1 MSDDQQQDPERED
14 AASAARPFA
23 RRRAARRV
31 VETPRS
37 RRALLRRFLTRDLWA
52 RELTTLPT
60 MRRTLYASARV
71 LQLTCVNFW
80 KDRCTWR
87 ASALTYISVLSL
99 VPLLALA
106 FSVAKGMGAYE
117 TLLEQTIVP
126 FLDSTFGEVA
136 GAADGGEETPV
147 PQVRQAIDT
156 VLGFVQSTNVSRL
169 GIFGFLIV
177 FWTVIRLLSSIE
189 HAFNDIWGVQRSR
202 SLPRKL
208 ADYFSTVVLVPLLLV
223 VGTGVLGVVRT
234 EMIDGPWSSSPGLAL
249 AGSLAIV
256 WAAFTVAYLFM
267 PNTSVRFSSA
277 LLGGVVGGTMWQLF
291 QVVHL
296 KLQVGVANYNAIYS
310 TFAALPIFLVWVQSS
325 WMTVLL
331 GAEAAAAHQNEERHG
346 QLVLSRDYDLALKE
360 VVALRLAVR
369 VTRAFL
375 AAAPPCTVASL
386 ADDLACPERVVGEVA
401 RSLEHAH
408 VLAQLDVGDDELCY
422 VLAADPS
429 TIHLQDVLDA
439 LKGDS
444 ILDATRAAF
453 LAVDEEDAEVD
464 AAFERFR
471 AARDGDDSNLSL
483 SDLARLEAA
492 GDRAPRAVS

>member
-1 MSDDQQQDPERED
+1 
-14 AASAARPFA
+14 
-23 RRRAARRV
+23 
-31 VETPRS
+31 
-37 RRALLRRFLTRDLWA
+37 
-52 RELTTLPT
+52 
-60 MRRTLYASARV
+60 
-71 LQLTCVNFW
+71 
-80 KDRCTWR
+80 
-87 ASALTYISVLSL
+87 
-99 VPLLALA
+99 
-106 FSVAKGMGAYE
+106 
-117 TLLEQTIVP
+117 
-126 FLDSTFGEVA
+126 
-136 GAADGGEETPV
+136 
-147 PQVRQAIDT
+147 
-156 VLGFVQSTNVSRL
+156 
-169 GIFGFLIV
+169 
-177 FWTVIRLLSSIE
+177 
-189 HAFNDIWGVQRSR
+189 
-202 SLPRKL
+202 
-208 ADYFSTVVLVPLLLV
+208 
-223 VGTGVLGVVRT
+223 
-234 EMIDGPWSSSPGLAL
+234 
-249 AGSLAIV
+249 
-256 WAAFTVAYLFM
+256 
-267 PNTSVRFSSA
+267 
-277 LLGGVVGGTMWQLF
+277 
-291 QVVHL
+291 VVHL

-369 VTRAFL
+369 VTRSFL

>member
-1 MSDDQQQDPERED
+1 MTETPQEERPE
-14 AASAARPFA
+14 AGAPQRPFA
-23 RRRAARRV
+23 RGRAARR
-31 VETPRS
+31 EAQAPRS
-37 RRALLRRFLTRDLWA
+37 RRALVRRFFARDLWA

-60 MRRTLYASARV
+60 MRRSVYAATRV
-71 LQLTCVNFW
+71 MHLTVVNFV

-117 TLLEQTIVP
+117 TLLQETIIP

-136 GAADGGEETPV
+136 AAGGPEGEPV
-147 PQVRQAIDT
+147 SQVREAIDT

-169 GIFGFLIV
+169 GILGFLIV
-177 FWTVIRLLSSIE
+177 GWTVIRLLSSIE

-202 SLPRKL
+202 SFSRKL

-223 VGTGVLGVVRT
+223 AGTGLMGVVRT
-234 EMIDGPWSSSPGLAL
+234 ELVDAPWSASPGVAL
-249 AGSLAIV
+249 LGSLAIV

-291 QVVHL
+291 QIAHL
-296 KLQVGVANYNAIYS
+296 KLQMGVANYNAIYS

-325 WMTVLL
+325 WVTVLL

-375 AAAPPCTVASL
+375 AAAPPRTIEGL
-386 ADDLACPERVVGEVA
+386 AADLACPERVVGDVA
-401 RSLEHAH
+401 RSLEQAH
-408 VLAQLDVGDDELCY
+408 VLAQLDAGEGEVCY
-422 VLAADPS
+422 VLAADPA

-453 LAVDEEDAEVD
+453 LAVDDADAAVD
-464 AAFERFR
+464 GAFERFR
-471 AARDGDDSNLSL
+471 EARDGGATNLSL
-483 SDLARLEAA
+483 ADLARLEREAA
-492 GDRAPRAVS
+492 ERAERAVS

>member
-1 MSDDQQQDPERED
+1 ME
-14 AASAARPFA
+14 
-23 RRRAARRV
+23 V
-31 VETPRS
+31 
-37 RRALLRRFLTRDLWA
+37 
-52 RELTTLPT
+52 TTLPT
-60 MRRTLYASARV
+60 MRRGLYAVTRV
-71 LQLTCVNFW
+71 LQLTCVNFI

-117 TLLEQTIVP
+117 TLLEQTIKP
-126 FLDSTFGEVA
+126 FLDSTFGEA
-136 GAADGGEETPV
+136 GGATDGAPV
-147 PQVRQAIDT
+147 SQVREAIDT
-156 VLGFVQSTNVSRL
+156 MLGFVQSTNVSKL
-169 GIFGFLIV
+169 GIVGFLIV

-189 HAFNDIWGVQRSR
+189 HAFNDIWGVQRAR

-223 VGTGVLGVVRT
+223 AGTGALSVVRT
-234 EMIDGPWSSSPGLAL
+234 EIIDGPWSSSPGLAL
-249 AGSLAIV
+249 FGSLAIV

-267 PNTSVRFSSA
+267 PNTQVRFSSA
-277 LLGGVVGGTMWQLF
+277 LLGGVVGGTIWQLF
-291 QVVHL
+291 QVAHL
-296 KLQVGVANYNAIYS
+296 KLQMGVANYNAIYS

-360 VVALRLAVR
+360 VVALRLVVR

-375 AAAPPCTVASL
+375 GAQPPRTIPGL
-386 ADDLACPERVVGEVA
+386 AEELACPERVVGDVA

-408 VLAQLDVGDDELCY
+408 LLAQLESGEAQLCY
-422 VLAADPS
+422 VLAADPA
-429 TIHLQDVLDA
+429 TIRMQDVLDA

-444 ILDATRAAF
+444 ILDSTRAAF
-453 LAVDEEDAEVD
+453 LAVDEQDAAVD
-464 AAFERFR
+464 GAFERFR
-471 AARDGDDSNLSL
+471 ASRDGSGSNLSL
-483 SDLARLEAA
+483 TELARLEGGRA
-492 GDRAPRAVS
+492 GEAPRAVS